1 MGCGHISAESNSTAL
16 DVGTRDVNL
25 HSGHIGGRRDDLA
38 DPDVVL
44 GGVTGDV
51 CDDGQ
56 VRKVLSQPRQLL
68 GHDDVEARILQA
80 DGVEH
85 ASWSFSHPNNRIA
98 TARLKGGRLDH
109 DRPKHR
115 QVVVLCVL
123 GTKTETPAGGHDRV
137 LKVQAWKGHG
147 QSSHSRTSSAA
158 STGPSKHTRNW

>member
-1 MGCGHISAESNSTAL
+1 MGCGRISAESNSTAL
-16 DVGTRDVNL
+16 DVGARDVNFQ
-25 HSGHIGGRRDDLA
+25 SGHIGRRRDGLA
-38 DPDVVL
+38 DLDVVL
-44 GGVTGDV
+44 SGVTGDI

-56 VRKVLSQPRQLL
+56 VREVLSQPRQLL

>member
-1 MGCGHISAESNSTAL
+1 MGCGRISAESNSTAL

-25 HSGHIGGRRDDLA
+25 HSGHIGGRRDYLA

-56 VRKVLSQPRQLL
+56 VREVLSQPRQLL

-85 ASWSFSHPNNRIA
+85 APGVSATRITGLPRRGSRVVA
-98 TARLKGGRLDH
+98 LTMIDPST
-109 DRPKHR
+109 DR
-115 QVVVLCVL
+115 
-123 GTKTETPAGGHDRV
+123 
-137 LKVQAWKGHG
+137 
-147 QSSHSRTSSAA
+147 S
-158 STGPSKHTRNW
+158 